1 VGILG
6 VLMSDIT
13 KQYFAINLNP
23 IAIFMLIVIGV
34 ITDNDFYAILAAAY
48 WLWLPN
54 IEKCEFSILRIN
66 LKR

>member
-6 VLMSDIT
+6 DFMSDIT
-13 KQYFAINLNP
+13 KQYFAINLNR

-34 ITDNDFYAILAAAY
+34 ITDSDFYAILAAAY

-54 IEKCEFSILRIN
+54 IEKFEFSILRIN
-66 LKR
+66 LKK